1 MSTDSVTAQTGVLRL
16 VPSPVFILATM
27 RSGSTLLRCL
37 LDSHT
42 EIRAPHELHLEGL
55 QVNLPLSHGELAM
68 DRLGLNRRELQFLL
82 WDRILHLELS
92 RAGATVIVEKTPAH
106 LTIWEQIHQCWPQ
119 ARYIFLLR
127 HPESVLSSLDELSPQ
142 IGRDAL
148 AGAVALQAG
157 RLEEARRCLPGQT
170 VRYEE
175 LVAEPAVVLRELC
188 AYLQVDWQPTMLDY
202 GRFDHGP
209 MEMFLGDF
217 ADKIRSGQ
225 VLAGRPLPSEVH
237 PALAEISRRWGYA
250 AEQNPS

>member
-1 MSTDSVTAQTGVLRL
+1 MTAGAATARTGLLRL
-16 VPSPVFILATM
+16 VPSPVFILSTM

-55 QVNLPLSHGELAM
+55 RVDLSLSYADLAM
-68 DRLGLNRRELQFLL
+68 NRLGLTGQELQFLL

-92 RAGATVIVEKTPAH
+92 RTGASVIVEKTPAH
-106 LTIWEQIHQCWPQ
+106 LTIWKQIHQCWPQ

-127 HPESVLSSLDELSPQ
+127 HPESVLNSLDELSPQ
-142 IGRDAL
+142 MNRDAL
-148 AGAVALQAG
+148 AGAVAQQAEQ
-157 RLEEARRCLPGQT
+157 LEEARRCLAGPT

-175 LVAEPAVVLRELC
+175 LVAEPAGVLRRLC
-188 AYLQVDWQPTMLDY
+188 AYLQLDWQPSMLDY

-225 VLAGRPLPSEVH
+225 VLAGRPLPAAEDIH
-237 PALAEISRRWGYA
+237 PALAEICRRWDY
-250 AEQNPS
+250 